1 MKKLLEVKIPN
12 SDNHVAIYF
21 RGEIE
26 RVELWPDPSV
36 KKGCKN
42 ALVCEDVVEE
52 VVE

>member
-26 RVELWPDPSV
+26 RVELWPDPSL
-36 KKGCKN
+36 KGYKP